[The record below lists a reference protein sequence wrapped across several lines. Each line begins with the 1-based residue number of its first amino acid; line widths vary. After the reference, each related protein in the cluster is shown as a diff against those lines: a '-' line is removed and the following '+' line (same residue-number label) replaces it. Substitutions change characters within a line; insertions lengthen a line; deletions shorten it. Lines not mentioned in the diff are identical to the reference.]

1 MPSKQI
7 NWGILGT
14 SKISSTMAKAIQT
27 SKTSQ
32 LIAIG
37 SRAQESA
44 DTFAKEFSIPKAYGS
59 FDALLNDSDIDA
71 IYIGLPNHLH
81 KEWILR
87 CADAGKHILCDKPF
101 VTSTAE
107 ATEVFEIL
115 KTKKVFFME
124 GLMYLCH
131 PFIIKLRELFQQK
144 IIGDVRFYN
153 ATYMADIVK
162 LANPTIGGS
171 ILTLGCYPVSLIL
184 FLAGIDHGTTAK
196 PVIMRSLGRMDENNH
211 NDRQAS
217 TLLKFE
223 NESTAIIT
231 VADDMPMHAE
241 FSVYGSLGKMEF
253 FTNPWMPGNADN
265 KITITLHD
273 QTAPLEIQVTAEKF
287 LYTYE
292 IDVANENIMHDRNSA
307 IHGGI
312 SWEES
317 LATMA
322 VLHDWRA
329 AIKR

>member
-1 MPSKQI
+1 MQPKQI

-14 SKISSTMAKAIQT
+14 SKISSTMAKAIQA

-32 LIAIG
+32 LVAVG

-44 DTFAKEFSIPKAYGS
+44 DTFAQEFSIPKAYGS
-59 FDALLNDSDIDA
+59 FESLLNDPDIDA

-101 VTSTAE
+101 VTSTEE
-107 ATEVFEIL
+107 ASEVFEIL

-131 PFIIKLRELFQQK
+131 PFIPKLRELFQKK
-144 IIGDVRFYN
+144 IIGDIRFYN

-171 ILTLGCYPVSLIL
+171 ILTLGCYPVSLVL
-184 FLAGIDHGTTAK
+184 FLANIDHGNTAK
-196 PVIMRSLGRMDENNH
+196 PVMMTSLARMDENKH

-223 NESTAIIT
+223 NESMAMIT
-231 VADDMPMHAE
+231 VADDLPMQAD
-241 FSVYGSLGKMEF
+241 FSVYGTLGRMEF

-265 KITITLHD
+265 RITITLND
-273 QTAPLEIQVTAEKF
+273 QAEPIEIQVTAEKF

-292 IDVANENIMHDRNSA
+292 IDVVNENIMHDRTSA
-307 IHGGI
+307 TNGGV
-312 SWEES
+312 SWEDS
-317 LATMA
+317 LTTMS
-322 VLHDWRA
+322 VLHDWRE